1 MMDVRYQVKQY
12 VAVVKNRWGN
22 RFMVFRTGDDKFY
35 LFQPVD
41 ADLCATSLPGFPV
54 EKKRLVP
61 DMKRALAH
69 GWGNAGARG
78 E

>member
-1 MMDVRYQVKQY
+1 MDLRYQVQRY
-12 VAVVKNRWGN
+12 VAVVKNRRG
-22 RFMVFRTGDDKFY
+22 RQFMVFRTGDTKWY

-41 ADLCATSLPGFPV
+41 ADLCATSLPAFPV
-54 EKKRLVP
+54 EKSRLRT

-69 GWGNAGARG
+69 GWGNGGARG